1 MPDRGERQRSGE
13 PGIQW
18 GWMPAFGTLEEEER
32 RALGSAGLKHSDP
45 CAVGAEEMQ
54 AMALSRNAPH
64 DVSGA

>member
-1 MPDRGERQRSGE
+1 MGMGA
-13 PGIQW
+13 GIRH
-18 GWMPAFGTLEEEER
+18 AGTLEEER
-32 RALGSAGLKHSDP
+32 WTLLASAGLKHSDP